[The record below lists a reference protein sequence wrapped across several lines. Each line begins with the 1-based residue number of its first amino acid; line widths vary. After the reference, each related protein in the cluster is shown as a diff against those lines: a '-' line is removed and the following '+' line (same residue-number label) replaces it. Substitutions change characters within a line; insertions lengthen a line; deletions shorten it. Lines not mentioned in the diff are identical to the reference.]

1 MADRI
6 KGLYCRSIAVAG
18 LAVVF
23 LLFQGCAGGKKLALL
38 MDEGIT
44 ARVAVGSLDDVDV
57 LQLQDGEDAVQ
68 QVVEV
73 MDLQGNRII
82 MNAVKDEESGEMV
95 ATEELEEI
103 VVVARFRHVAERNGV
118 VDLVFELS
126 VPMELQNRMWQV
138 RFTPQ
143 YYVLGDTLTADMI
156 YVTGERFRRIQ
167 NWEHSMYG
175 NYLRK
180 ILPQEV
186 ADSLY
191 LRHKQL
197 ELFMSRSISGK
208 SGADTANLRKRAER
222 HYRMGLLHKM
232 NSNRAGAEKSVY
244 RQFVTDPFPNGG
256 VRLDSVVYDKSI
268 NGIRYYYVQ
277 TLTTVPG
284 LKRVDMA
291 MKGEV
296 YTNGR
301 KLCNLET
308 TEPITFYIS
317 SISSFADNT
326 PRYLKKVVYRD
337 LDISTS
343 YNIGFRKNRW
353 DIDPQFSLNGKELS
367 AIRRN
372 ISQILDNSEYAMDSI
387 LIVASGSPDG
397 RMAVNEKVS
406 TRRGEAIRKYVSNYV
421 AFYRDSVERSV
432 WKINADE
439 NYREEDNGELD
450 FDEGNILVSV
460 VPEDWNS
467 LYSLVL
473 ADTLIVGKGDL
484 LALYGIQDLDAR
496 EEALKKT
503 RDFRYVQENLYPR
516 LRKVKFN
523 FKLHRKGVVKDTVHT
538 TELDTTYMNGVTALK
553 ERDYKRAVTLLRPY
567 NCYNTAVAFVCMD
580 YNRSALDVLLGLP
593 RDAKRD
599 YMLAVVYSRLGNEA
613 LAVQYYMNSVEQDES
628 MRHRGNLDPEI
639 SALIKKYEIFKN

>member
-1 MADRI
+1 MI
-6 KGLYCRSIAVAG
+6 MGLYCRFVVLVGMAVCI
-18 LAVVF
+18 F
-23 LLFQGCAGGKKLALL
+23 LFQSCAGGRKLALL
-38 MDEGIT
+38 KDGGIT
-44 ARVAVGSLDDVDV
+44 AKVAVGSLDDVDYSS
-57 LQLQDGEDAVQ
+57 LQSERAASP

-73 MDLQGNRII
+73 TDLQGNRII

-180 ILPQEV
+180 IVPQSV
-186 ADSLY
+186 ADTLFVRQRLLERFMARAGNTVGGEDMESL
-191 LRHKQL
+191 
-197 ELFMSRSISGK
+197 RSK
-208 SGADTANLRKRAER
+208 AER
-222 HYRMGLLHKM
+222 HYRMNLMERM
-232 NSNRAGAEKSVY
+232 NANRAGAEKSVY
-244 RQFVTDPFPNGG
+244 RQFVVDPFPNGG

-277 TLTTVPG
+277 TLKTRPG
-284 LKRVDMA
+284 LKKVDMV
-291 MKGEV
+291 MQGEV

-308 TEPITFYIS
+308 TDPITFYIS
-317 SISSFADNT
+317 SISSFADET
-326 PRYLKKVVYRD
+326 ERYLKKVVYRD
-337 LDISTS
+337 LDLNTS
-343 YNIGFRKNRW
+343 YNIEFRKNRW
-353 DIDPQFSLNGKELS
+353 DIDPQFSLNGRELS
-367 AIRRN
+367 SIRRN
-372 ISQILDNSEYAMDSI
+372 IKQVLENREYVMDSI
-387 LIVASGSPDG
+387 LITASGSPDG
-397 RMAVNEKVS
+397 KFSLNEDVS
-406 TRRGEAIRKYVSNYV
+406 YRRGETIRKYVSDYV
-421 AFYRDSVERSV
+421 AFYRDSLAKDF
-432 WKINADE
+432 WNINVDAS
-439 NYREEDNGELD
+439 YREEEKEERN
-450 FDEGNILVSV
+450 FNVGNIKVSV
-460 VPEDWNS
+460 IPEDWDG

-473 ADTLIVGKGDL
+473 NDTLLAAKGDL
-484 LALYGIQDLDAR
+484 LALYGIDGLDAR
-496 EEALKKT
+496 EEVLKKNK
-503 RDFRYVQENLYPR
+503 DFKYVQENLYPK
-516 LRKVKFN
+516 LRRVKFN

-538 TELDTTYMNGVTALK
+538 TELDTIYMDGVAALK

-580 YNRSALDVLLGLP
+580 YNRSALEVLLGLP
-593 RDAKRD
+593 RDARRD
-599 YMLAVVYSRLGNEA
+599 YMLAVVYSRLGDEA
-613 LAVQYYMNSVEQDES
+613 LAVQYYMNSVEQDDT